1 MAKTIELTVT
11 VVVEA
16 TPNWAFV
23 AADALR
29 EVGHV
34 IYMDP
39 AHVEGKGESLTYQYE
54 YTVVG
59 RE

>member
-1 MAKTIELTVT
+1 MVKTIEVNVT
-11 VVVEA
+11 ITVEA
-16 TPNWAFV
+16 TPQWAFV

-34 IYMDP
+34 IYMEP
-39 AHVEGKGESLTYQYE
+39 KHVDGEGESLTFQYQYSV
-54 YTVVG
+54 TG